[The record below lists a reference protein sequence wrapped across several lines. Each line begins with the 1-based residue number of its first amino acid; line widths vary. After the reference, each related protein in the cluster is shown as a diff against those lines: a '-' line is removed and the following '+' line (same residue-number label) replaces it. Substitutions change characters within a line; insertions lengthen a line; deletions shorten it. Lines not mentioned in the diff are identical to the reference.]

1 MLSLRLAIVFCAMLA
16 AAAGLAAG
24 AASLMQGAIDQAVA
38 FTWPGVAA
46 GLALLLAVP
55 SQARD

>member
-1 MLSLRLAIVFCAMLA
+1 MLRLRLAIVLCAVLA
-16 AAAGLAAG
+16 ALAGLAAG
-24 AASLMQGAIDQAVA
+24 AASLLQGSIDQAVA

-46 GLALLLAVP
+46 SLALLLAIP

>member
-1 MLSLRLAIVFCAMLA
+1 MLRLRLAIVLCAVFA
-16 AAAGLAAG
+16 AFAGLAAG
-24 AASLMQGAIDQAVA
+24 AASLLQGSIDQAVA

-46 GLALLLAVP
+46 SVALLLAVP